1 MANKMSA
8 KTKEYQNESANVCID
23 YEIQSILVEN
33 SETYRY
39 RFWRTTDE
47 MLNSNQEMMTD
58 LQTIITD
65 FTDFEKYVLQALA
78 SSNREDKYND

>member
-1 MANKMSA
+1 
-8 KTKEYQNESANVCID
+8 
-23 YEIQSILVEN
+23 
-33 SETYRY
+33 
-39 RFWRTTDE
+39 
-47 MLNSNQEMMTD
+47 MLNSNQEMITD